1 MESNLFVA
9 ILVAATLPLV
19 ASILS
24 AFSSRTKVRDESGY
38 FLYDRALDIDSFLK
52 TTVGYSLQVAS
63 ITLFFYWSFTY
74 GFLGSVVVC
83 VAWSSGYYLLANR
96 IDNCSLD
103 NFLGT
108 ASTGTKTIHGFI
120 GGRMGN
126 AAPRWRTAG
135 VLAVSLASVIGLGGT
150 MMAEIDYG
158 TQFFIGTL
166 QVGPHA
172 HLLQYVIEGSI
183 LTFTGLYVL
192 WGGYKSAVY
201 TDRFQVPAAYL
212 AFSMFGFGV
221 TVISGGKAAENG
233 AGYIIATMSIL
244 FIIIL
249 RRRYKL
255 LRSTDPGDT
264 WNELTAYLTFVP
276 IILAGLAS
284 LFFLWH
290 ASSPWSL
297 APLSPILFPNWQSLI
312 APHTFLGFGMWGTL
326 ALILANG
333 IWQFIDISSLQR
345 LQSLDLNEVRS
356 KREHV
361 VTALR
366 ITGFEAGAGWLLIA
380 LTAALLKSAGFSFDA
395 GGFSNIA
402 FGNLLHTAQ
411 GGTIARLAPI
421 FIFTTVV
428 YMLSTISGF
437 ISSISYISFYDIVL
451 TIAGGPDKGRDLR
464 STLHWA
470 RATTVVVIAA
480 IFLMYVVLRVLMTM
494 SGNGDAIASV
504 LYAIYAFQI
513 SIAPSAMIALFM
525 PKIRVSAPATVAS
538 VSVGIVVSY
547 WSAIN
552 GQGWSY
558 LEFIGADSSSW
569 AVIPP
574 LASAIASTV
583 VYVIVGVFISPP
595 SELSPE
601 KVL

>member
-1 MESNLFVA
+1 
-9 ILVAATLPLV
+9 
-19 ASILS
+19 
-24 AFSSRTKVRDESGY
+24 
-38 FLYDRALDIDSFLK
+38 
-52 TTVGYSLQVAS
+52 
-63 ITLFFYWSFTY
+63 
-74 GFLGSVVVC
+74 
-83 VAWSSGYYLLANR
+83 
-96 IDNCSLD
+96 
-103 NFLGT
+103 
-108 ASTGTKTIHGFI
+108 
-120 GGRMGN
+120 MGN